1 MIKGR
6 PLRIAFASGK
16 GGTGKTLVS
25 TNFADWLSQRGKT
38 LLVDLDVEEP
48 DDHLFIQGEMG
59 TTMDCHRRV
68 PVWNAGSCDLCGEC
82 LDICKFHALIR
93 LDQEIA
99 VFDKLCHSCYACSE
113 LCHADALPMQP
124 FRIGEIR
131 ILNAGD
137 VTLVQGYL
145 MTGQEQTV
153 PVIKETHDRVKREY
167 TRMPFQ
173 LFDCPPG
180 TSCTMMAAVREAD
193 FIILVT
199 EPTPFGL
206 HDLDLAV
213 ESVRLLKKPFGVIIN
228 RYSNGNRMVDDY
240 CEQRGMPIITR
251 IPLDRRIA
259 ELYSRGSLV
268 YKQVEPVNHA
278 LSELFDYLFKQEA
291 AE

>member
-48 DDHLFIQGEMG
+48 DDYFFIRGE
-59 TTMDCHRRV
+59 TVNTMDCHRMV
-68 PVWNAGSCDLCGEC
+68 PAWNPKACDLCGEC
-82 LDICKFHALIR
+82 LKICKFNALIR
-93 LDQEIA
+93 LDQEIV
-99 VFDKLCHSCYACSE
+99 VFDKLCHGCYACSE
-113 LCHADALPMQP
+113 LCHAGALPMQP

-131 ILNAGD
+131 ILNAGG
-137 VTLVQGYL
+137 VILVEGRL
-145 MTGQEQTV
+145 MTGQDQAV
-153 PVIKETHDRVKREY
+153 PVIKATHDRVKREY
-167 TRMPFQ
+167 ARMPVQ

-180 TSCTMMAAVREAD
+180 TSCTMVAAVREAD

-228 RYSNGNRMVDDY
+228 RFSNGNRMVHDY
-240 CEQRGMPIITR
+240 CEQRGIPIITR

-259 ELYSRGSLV
+259 ELYSRGNLV
-268 YKQVEPVNHA
+268 YKQVEPVNRA
-278 LSELFDYLFKQEA
+278 LSELFDYLFEQEA
-291 AE
+291 AQ